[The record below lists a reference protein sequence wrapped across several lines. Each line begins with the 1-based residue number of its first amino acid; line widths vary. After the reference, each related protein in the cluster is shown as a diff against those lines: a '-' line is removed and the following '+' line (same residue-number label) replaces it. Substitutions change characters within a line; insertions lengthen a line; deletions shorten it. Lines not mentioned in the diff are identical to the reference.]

1 MRDEDG
7 VNVCR
12 TVLAAFYIIPLKFP
26 AFNDSARKISIFDTF
41 PFSTFHSFTIA
52 TVDLSRVQFWQPPLN
67 PLSSK
72 QLPASLQIRKT
83 GRSGST
89 KSSRNQ
95 PASLHNKADEA
106 VTRDNQAKSAIA
118 AAKHQT

>member
-26 AFNDSARKISIFDTF
+26 AFNDSARKIGIFDTF

-52 TVDLSRVQFWQPPLN
+52 TVDLRRVQFWQLPLN

-89 KSSRNQ
+89 KSSQ
-95 PASLHNKADEA
+95 PAS
-106 VTRDNQAKSAIA
+106 VTAQ
-118 AAKHQT
+118 